1 MTDPVENTEERKV
14 HVVSNGKREESRLEQ
29 NLKHEADVIK
39 KSAQNALQKR
49 KEARA
54 SRSPRRSRPGGA
66 RQGLSSVP
74 SLRCWC

>member
-29 NLKHEADVIK
+29 NLKHEAEVIK

-49 KEARA
+49 KEA
-54 SRSPRRSRPGGA
+54 P
-66 RQGLSSVP
+66 
-74 SLRCWC
+74 